1 MEHRTFDV
9 AKWSTADIESIIDGQ
24 DIELTEKELPL
35 FVEDVIDNLSVTFD
49 ASVGINWD
57 VLEIAVEDVNN
68 DWNRTLE
75 DMENEKI

>member
-1 MEHRTFDV
+1 M
-9 AKWSTADIESIIDGQ
+9 WSTADIESIIDGQ
-24 DIELTEKELPL
+24 DIKLTEKELPL
-35 FVEDVIDNLSVTFD
+35 FVEDVIDNLSIGFTVR
-49 ASVGINWD
+49 VGINWD